1 MALFNLLAVDNFEAV
16 RGIAPRNIAAQAIT
30 TVRDLDEKEEIE
42 PWIQAILYDTNR
54 TPHGPSEIADILTH
68 KLRVKGIDGLAAFI
82 LKGKSFPTVR
92 PNHVA
97 HQIFR
102 LERLQGL
109 NFAIFA
115 ASGNILD
122 EAKEQFIA
130 TGQRLAWEYAI
141 FDAHD
146 LARLFIAFGFI
157 CPRDGER
164 IRGGRCTCGYS
175 PTNRTS
181 NLLQQDA
188 LRELGTTHDLRQEA
202 GVIILPTGSGKTRI
216 AAIDVH
222 RVAAQTCV
230 YVAHSHEILESGEE
244 EFLREFTATEAQCRS
259 RHPLNS
265 AFCSRPAN

>member
-1 MALFNLLAVDNFEAV
+1 MGLFNLLAVDNFEAV
-16 RGIAPRNIAAQAIT
+16 RGIAPRSIAAQAIA
-30 TVRDLDEKEEIE
+30 TVRNLDEKDEIE

-68 KLRVKGIDGLAAFI
+68 KLRVRGRDGLAAFI

-92 PNHVA
+92 LSHVS

-109 NFAIFA
+109 NFAVFA

-122 EAKEQFIA
+122 EVKEQFAA
-130 TGQRLAWEYAI
+130 TANRLAWDYSI

-164 IRGGRCTCGYS
+164 IRGEWR
-175 PTNRTS
+175 
-181 NLLQQDA
+181 A
-188 LRELGTTHDLRQEA
+188 AA
-202 GVIILPTGSGKTRI
+202 GIRLSTEHPICYNKTR
-216 AAIDVH
+216 
-222 RVAAQTCV
+222 C
-230 YVAHSHEILESGEE
+230 
-244 EFLREFTATEAQCRS
+244 
-259 RHPLNS
+259 
-265 AFCSRPAN
+265 AN